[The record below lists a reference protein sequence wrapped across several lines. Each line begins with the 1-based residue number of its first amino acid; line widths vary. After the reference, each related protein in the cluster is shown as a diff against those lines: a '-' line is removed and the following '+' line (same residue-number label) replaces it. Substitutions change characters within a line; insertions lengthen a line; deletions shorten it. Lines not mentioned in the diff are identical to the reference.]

1 MRQTGTVSERFWA
14 FVDKSDGCWLWNGSL
29 NNKGYGE
36 IGGDAGGP
44 NVLAHRASWKIHFGE
59 LPNNVG
65 VLHRCDNPRCVN
77 PSHLFLGTQKVNML
91 DCKAKGRTTLGERNR
106 HAKLTNENILEI
118 RSMADAGMLQTEI
131 ARLFNISAST
141 ISMIVNKKHWSHIA

>member
-1 MRQTGTVSERFWA
+1 
-14 FVDKSDGCWLWNGSL
+14 
-29 NNKGYGE
+29 
-36 IGGDAGGP
+36 
-44 NVLAHRASWKIHFGE
+44 
-59 LPNNVG
+59 
-65 VLHRCDNPRCVN
+65 
-77 PSHLFLGTQKVNML
+77 ML